1 MKTALLALGVLTAL
15 LLPGSVFGDEAFE
28 RALSLAEEKRFAE
41 AREVL
46 GPVLEDEPGYP
57 RARLLHGV
65 LRAHEGRVG
74 EAIEIFEALRHEHPK
89 MLEPYNNL
97 AVLYAL
103 EGRLEAAR
111 ETLLAT
117 LERQPDAVVYANLG
131 DVYTK
136 LAQRAYERARELERE
151 AGGGTPLEAGPG
163 LAIEVTPQGSSQAAS
178 GGGDLPESARQ
189 GREVAA
195 GTGDAASESRA
206 VAGQGQAAAVTA
218 AGDVAAAGPVPAG
231 AQGAMPSGFCAQA
244 AGFEGRRAVADAA
257 LWLKSYGADVL
268 EVRDAGRQ
276 VAGSR
281 RVYLP
286 PLESREAAEAK
297 VREIRNRGVRDVAVI
312 RDGELANGISFGVF
326 RQAANTN
333 RRVAALERLGYTV
346 RSRATG
352 VERAAGYAIKVRAG
366 GVPATLDAAW
376 TSRFPG
382 RPLRVVDCG

>member
-1 MKTALLALGVLTAL
+1 MKKALLALGVLTAL
-15 LLPGSVFGDEAFE
+15 LLPGSGFGDEAFD
-28 RALSLAEEKRFAE
+28 RALSLATEKRFAE
-41 AREVL
+41 AREAL
-46 GPVLEDEPGYP
+46 GPVLEHEPGYP
-57 RARLLHGV
+57 RARLLHGL

-74 EAIEIFEALRHEHPK
+74 EAIEIFDALRHEHPE

-136 LAQRAYERARELERE
+136 LARRAYERARELERE
-151 AGGGTPLEAGPG
+151 VGGGMPLEAGSG
-163 LAIEVTPQGSSQAAS
+163 LAIPVTPKIPSAAVS
-178 GGGDLPESARQ
+178 GGDALAESAGQ
-189 GREVAA
+189 GQEVAA
-195 GTGDAASESRA
+195 GVGEAASDSRA
-206 VAGQGQAAAVTA
+206 VAGQGQAAVSA
-218 AGDVAAAGPVPAG
+218 ASDVVAARPVSTG
-231 AQGAMPSGFCAQA
+231 TQGAMPSAFCAQA
-244 AGFEGRRAVADAA
+244 AGLEGRRAVADAA
-257 LWLKSYGADVL
+257 LWLQSYGADVL
-268 EVRDAGRQ
+268 EMRHEERQ
-276 VAGSR
+276 VAGNH

-286 PLESREAAEAK
+286 PLESREAAEATL
-297 VREIRNRGVRDVAVI
+297 REIRKRGVHDVAVI

-352 VERAAGYAIKVRAG
+352 VERAAGYVIKVQADG
-366 GVPATLDAAW
+366 MPAALDAAW
-376 TSRFPG
+376 TSRFPE
-382 RPLRVVDCG
+382 RPLRIVDCG